1 MSAETQ
7 IRALAAQ
14 GMAAEDI
21 SREVGVELTSVKLL
35 LDESE
40 ETFSKDEKIAARR
53 VITSI
58 AQGGAT
64 VMGDPIPAAV
74 QLKAAMY
81 VHSGGNVVGNS
92 GGLNIHML
100 QQMILAS
107 RQSAVEKMTR
117 VLGVEEKPSPFLA
130 SETSPAQPSQLS
142 PGPVIDIQAPA
153 PVTA

>member
-40 ETFSKDEKIAARR
+40 ETFTKDEKIAARR

-117 VLGVEEKPSPFLA
+117 VLGVEEKPSPFLTPDA
-130 SETSPAQPSQLS
+130 TSAQPSQLS
-142 PGPVIDIQAPA
+142 PGPIIDIQAPA
-153 PVTA
+153 PAAA

>member
-58 AQGGAT
+58 ASGGAT

-81 VHSGGNVVGNS
+81 VHSGGNVVGTG
-92 GGLNIHML
+92 GGLNIHLL

-107 RQSAVEKMTR
+107 RQAAVDKMTR
-117 VLGVEEKPSPFLA
+117 VLGVEDKPSPFLTNDSIHA
-130 SETSPAQPSQLS
+130 RPDQLS
-142 PGPVIDIQAPA
+142 PGPVIDIQTPAPA
-153 PVTA
+153 AA